1 MSKSMKSGALLTVA
15 FTAEFAKK
23 HRTDDS
29 DGVEVESEQVHEV
42 GS

>member
-1 MSKSMKSGALLTVA
+1 MSKSTKHGALLAVA
-15 FTAEFAKK
+15 FPAESAKK